1 MFGEGEESPSRH
13 ELLSMVKK
21 HSNLIGKTVVD
32 EQDASDVEMDQKFW
46 HDVLDLYFIGGRELK
61 DQQDDDLLFFVKK
74 VSLHGYGF
82 NDNLEGDSPY
92 FVRRWAPKLD
102 DLVGESSVIV
112 DWRRSL
118 YLNLIAHTSY
128 SVTVAICRTV
138 SAVTVNSEFR
148 DLLSVNSY
156 EGSDDWL

>member
-1 MFGEGEESPSRH
+1 MTHVYFFRH

-74 VSLHGYGF
+74 V
-82 NDNLEGDSPY
+82 
-92 FVRRWAPKLD
+92 V
-102 DLVGESSVIV
+102 
-112 DWRRSL
+112 
-118 YLNLIAHTSY
+118 
-128 SVTVAICRTV
+128 
-138 SAVTVNSEFR
+138 
-148 DLLSVNSY
+148 LL
-156 EGSDDWL
+156 